1 METRPIPHPPRRVPL
16 LGDIL
21 GMDRTAPSQG
31 TLRQHRRLGPIYQR
45 VIVGTKLTFVSG
57 AELVEEINDEK
68 RFRKHVG
75 RPLEKLRTLVT
86 DGLFTAFHHEPS
98 WSKAHNILMP
108 GFTRDAMRGY
118 HQTMLETT
126 RELIARWDEH
136 ATAEFVDVPAEM
148 SKLTLEMIGRA
159 GFGYSFDSFDRA
171 HGDQEDPFVG
181 AMLRALRHAEQTA
194 IPIPFRGLF
203 AGKAERQND
212 ADIAYVAGVVD
223 EVIAERRANGS
234 RATGDSGE
242 TRRPD
247 LLDLM
252 LDSADPETGERLDEV
267 NIRNQVLT
275 FLVAGHETSANALAF
290 ALYFLAQNPEIAAR
304 ARAEVESLWPG
315 ADQPEVS
322 FEQVAKLRYVRR
334 VVDETMR
341 LWPTA
346 PGYFR
351 EAVADTTIGGD
362 GDGGG
367 YGFAEN
373 DWAFVLVLGLHRDPV
388 WGPDVETFDPDR
400 FLPENVRAR
409 PGHVYKPFGTGL
421 RACIGRQFAL
431 HEMVLALALLVQ
443 RYDLEPE
450 PGYQLTVKEQ
460 LTLKPDGFRLR
471 VRRPVSP

>member
-21 GMDRTAPSQG
+21 GMDRAAPSQR
-31 TLRQHRRLGPIYQR
+31 TLWQHQQLGPIYRR
-45 VIVGTKLTFVSG
+45 VIVGTKLTFVTGS
-57 AELVEEINDEK
+57 ELVEEMNDEK

-75 RPLEKLRTLVT
+75 RPLAKLRTIVA
-86 DGLFTAFHHEPS
+86 DGLFTAFHNEPN

-108 GFTRDAMRGY
+108 GFTREAMRGY
-118 HQTMLETT
+118 HQTMLDST
-126 RELIARWDEH
+126 RELIARWDER

-159 GFGYSFDSFDRA
+159 GFGYSFDSFGRA
-171 HGDQEDPFVG
+171 DSDQAEDPFVG

-223 EVIAERRANGS
+223 EVIAERRAK
-234 RATGDSGE
+234 GE
-242 TRRPD
+242 SADTRRPD

-252 LDSADPETGERLDEV
+252 LHSTDPETGERLDEV

-290 ALYFLAQNPEIAAR
+290 ALYFLAQNPEVAAR

-315 ADQPEVS
+315 EEQPEVS

-351 EAVADTTIGGD
+351 EAVADTTIGD
-362 GDGGG
+362 G
-367 YGFAEN
+367 YEFKQN

-431 HEMVLALALLVQ
+431 HEMVLALALLVH

-450 PGYQLTVKEQ
+450 PGYQLKVKEQ
-460 LTLKPDGFRLR
+460 LTLKPDEFRLR
-471 VRRPVSP
+471 VRRRVSP

>member
-21 GMDRTAPSQG
+21 GMDRSAPSQR
-31 TLRQHRRLGPIYQR
+31 TLWQHQRLGPIYQR
-45 VIVGTKLTFVSG
+45 VIVGTKLTFVTGS
-57 AELVEEINDEK
+57 ELVEEINDEK

-75 RPLEKLRTLVT
+75 RPLEKLRTIVA
-86 DGLFTAFHHEPS
+86 DGLFTAFHHEPN

-108 GFTRDAMRGY
+108 GFTREAMRGY

-126 RELIARWDEH
+126 RELIVRWDEH

-159 GFGYSFDSFDRA
+159 GFGYSFDSFGRA
-171 HGDQEDPFVG
+171 HGGQEDPFVG

-223 EVIAERRANGS
+223 EVIAERRAS
-234 RATGDSGE
+234 PDE

-290 ALYFLAQNPEIAAR
+290 ALHFLAQNPEIAAR

-315 ADQPEVS
+315 TDRPEVS

-334 VVDETMR
+334 VVDESMR

-351 EAVADTTIGGD
+351 EAVADTTIGD
-362 GDGGG
+362 G

-431 HEMVLALALLVQ
+431 HEMVLALALLVH

-450 PGYQLTVKEQ
+450 PGYELRVKEQ
-460 LTLKPDGFRLR
+460 LTLKPEGLRLR
-471 VRRPVSP
+471 VRRRVSP

>member
-1 METRPIPHPPRRVPL
+1 METRPIPHPPRRVPV

-21 GMDRTAPSQG
+21 GMDRSAPSQR
-31 TLRQHRRLGPIYQR
+31 TLWQHRQLGPIYQR
-45 VIVGTKLTFVSG
+45 VIVGTKLTFVTGS
-57 AELVEEINDEK
+57 ELVEEINDEK

-75 RPLEKLRTLVT
+75 RPLANLRTIVD
-86 DGLFTAFHHEPS
+86 DGLFTAFHNEPN

-118 HQTMLETT
+118 HRTMLETT
-126 RELIARWDEH
+126 RELIVRWDEH

-159 GFGYSFDSFDRA
+159 GFGYSFDSFRSDA
-171 HGDQEDPFVG
+171 AEDPFVA
-181 AMLRALRHAEQTA
+181 AMLRALRHAEQAA

-203 AGKAERQND
+203 AGKAERQNE
-212 ADIAYVAGVVD
+212 ADIAYITGVVD
-223 EVIAERRANGS
+223 RVIAERRADPDDTHHDLLELMLHS
-234 RATGDSGE
+234 SDPDSGE
-242 TRRPD
+242 C
-247 LLDLM
+247 
-252 LDSADPETGERLDEV
+252 LDEV

-290 ALYFLAQNPEIAAR
+290 ALYFLARNPEIAAK

-315 ADQPEVS
+315 QDEPDVT

-334 VVDETMR
+334 VVDETLR

-351 EAVADTTIGGD
+351 EAVADTTIGD
-362 GDGGG
+362 GYEFKED
-367 YGFAEN
+367 

-400 FLPENVRAR
+400 FLPEHVRAR

-431 HEMVLALALLVQ
+431 HEMVLALALLVH
-443 RYDLEPE
+443 RYDFEPE
-450 PGYQLTVKEQ
+450 PGYELRVKEQ
-460 LTLKPDGFRLR
+460 LTLKPDEFRLR
-471 VRRPVSP
+471 VKRPVSP